1 VYLVL
6 VVVGVTF
13 LTYNM
18 LSLLP
23 GDTAD
28 AVCGIS
34 CDETARQQVRE
45 QLGLDRPPVL
55 RYVTWLGNAVTGD
68 LGQSARSKQDV
79 TEALSQRLPV
89 TLELLIYAE
98 FIALVVAIPAGL
110 LAAARQGG
118 LFDRGSTATAFFLL
132 SIPPF
137 VLGLVLSLIFAVN
150 LKWFPATGYTPFFE
164 TAPDIGELLA
174 LMVLVIL
181 GVVAGTFA
189 VLESGSRRLAALG
202 VAAAAFVAAIALF
215 VLADM
220 GSWFPDPSTIAENL
234 RSFFLPSLTIAVAE
248 LAVYMRLLR
257 SDLISTLQEDYI
269 TMAKAKGLPPSRI
282 MLKHAFR
289 PSTFSLITIG
299 GLNVGRLI
307 GGTIIVEVMFAL
319 NGLGKYLIDGILGR
333 DYIPVLGAVLVVAIG
348 YVLVNF
354 AVDLLY
360 AVLDPRIRHARA
372 IA

>member
-1 VYLVL
+1 VRFVLRKVVYLIL
-6 VVVGVTF
+6 VVIGVTF

-34 CDETARQQVRE
+34 CDDAARQQVRD
-45 QLGLDRPPVL
+45 QLGLDKPPVL
-55 RYVTWLGNAVTGD
+55 RYLTWAGNAVKGD
-68 LGQSARSKQDV
+68 LGQSARSKQSV
-79 TEALSQRLPV
+79 TEALGQRLPV
-89 TLELLIYAE
+89 TIELLIYAE

-118 LFDRGSTATAFFLL
+118 IFDRTSTASAFFLL

-137 VLGLVLSLIFAVN
+137 VLGLVLSLVFAVN
-150 LKWFPATGYTPFFE
+150 LKWFPATGYTPM
-164 TAPDIGELLA
+164 T
-174 LMVLVIL
+174 
-181 GVVAGTFA
+181 
-189 VLESGSRRLAALG
+189 ES
-202 VAAAAFVAAIALF
+202 I
-215 VLADM
+215 
-220 GSWFPDPSTIAENL
+220 PQNL

-269 TMAKAKGLPPSRI
+269 TMAKAKGLPPHKI

-333 DYIPVLGAVLVVAIG
+333 DYIPVLGAVLVVAVG
-348 YVLVNF
+348 YVLINF
-354 AVDLLY
+354 AVDMLY

>member
-1 VYLVL
+1 MRFVLRKVLYLVL
-6 VVVGVTF
+6 VVIGVTF

-34 CDETARQQVRE
+34 CDDAARQQVRD
-45 QLGLDRPPVL
+45 QLGLDKPPVL
-55 RYVTWLGNAVTGD
+55 RYVTWAGNAVKGD
-68 LGQSARSKQDV
+68 LGQSARSKQSV
-79 TEALSQRLPV
+79 TEALGQRLPV
-89 TLELLIYAE
+89 TIELLIYAE

-118 LFDRGSTATAFFLL
+118 IFDRGSTATAFFLL

-137 VLGLVLSLIFAVN
+137 VLGLVLSLVFAVN
-150 LKWFPATGYTPFFE
+150 LKWFPATGYTPL
-164 TAPDIGELLA
+164 T
-174 LMVLVIL
+174 
-181 GVVAGTFA
+181 
-189 VLESGSRRLAALG
+189 ES
-202 VAAAAFVAAIALF
+202 V
-215 VLADM
+215 
-220 GSWFPDPSTIAENL
+220 PQNL

-269 TMAKAKGLPPSRI
+269 TMAKAKGLPPSKI

-333 DYIPVLGAVLVVAIG
+333 DYIPVLGAVLVVAVG
-348 YVLVNF
+348 YVLINF
-354 AVDLLY
+354 AVDMLY

>member
-1 VYLVL
+1 MRFVLRKVLYLVL
-6 VVVGVTF
+6 VVIGVTF

-34 CDETARQQVRE
+34 CDDAARQQVRD
-45 QLGLDRPPVL
+45 QLGLDKPPVL
-55 RYVTWLGNAVTGD
+55 RYVTWAGNAVKGD
-68 LGQSARSKQDV
+68 LGQSARSKQSV
-79 TEALSQRLPV
+79 TEALGQRLPV
-89 TLELLIYAE
+89 TIELLIYAE

-118 LFDRGSTATAFFLL
+118 IFDRGSTATAFFLL

-137 VLGLVLSLIFAVN
+137 VLGLVLSLVFAVN
-150 LKWFPATGYTPFFE
+150 LKWFPATGYTPL
-164 TAPDIGELLA
+164 T
-174 LMVLVIL
+174 
-181 GVVAGTFA
+181 
-189 VLESGSRRLAALG
+189 ES
-202 VAAAAFVAAIALF
+202 V
-215 VLADM
+215 
-220 GSWFPDPSTIAENL
+220 PQNL

-269 TMAKAKGLPPSRI
+269 TMAKAKGLPPSKI

-333 DYIPVLGAVLVVAIG
+333 DYIPVLGAVLVVAVG
-348 YVLVNF
+348 YVLINF
-354 AVDLLY
+354 AVDMLY
-360 AVLDPRIRHARA
+360 AVLDPRIRHGHA
-372 IA
+372 